1 MVNTLLAY
9 RKARDH
15 FLMPNI
21 FFDIYSWIYSSRRMV
36 KAGELV
42 DRYFLELFIQG
53 QWNVKL
59 LSLIR
64 FLFGLF
70 HLP

>member
-1 MVNTLLAY
+1 
-9 RKARDH
+9 
-15 FLMPNI
+15 
-21 FFDIYSWIYSSRRMV
+21 MV
-36 KAGELV
+36 KGGKFV